1 MPCKTRNMDSEERAA
16 AAHELEMKHQQHIHK
31 AQLIVK
37 EEDTRRQKVTKQVLL
52 DENAT
57 LREQLAEREAQV
69 NQLSEK
75 FDQTCSDLE
84 SLKATNRDQDTQ
96 LKAQKREFGH
106 IKAELE
112 SLNSLSQDSTK
123 VLAEKLALS
132 REVNAMKP
140 ELEHLRSQVAHQ
152 QNVIAEKL
160 ELERQL
166 NMAEVELA
174 AEKRAREQ
182 QTAQA
187 EGDKSTEDDLRRRL
201 KDVEKKLTTE
211 KREKEQLQEELEA
224 AVSAAKAGQE
234 TKKAERELAQK
245 IQEMEKV
252 LSVERRERERLR
264 KEHEMALSEAQTQN
278 EMLEQ
283 RLDTVKSK
291 LRNAQDELKAVRAE
305 LGARP
310 AVIPSAQLSAR
321 AGGAKAQ
328 AGKKRRVEEVT
339 MNDMSLGTPEDIT
352 RGRRPAKKKGLE
364 QTMLGEKSLFSITPF
379 LAKSKTLNV
388 EDAVAEEDEEADVSY
403 IPLSHQ
409 SHSQE
414 VEIDT
419 RTEVEIADAP
429 EQLEEV
435 EEQEESA
442 DKPAPTKTTK
452 AKPKSKNDG
461 EAKKPRG
468 RPKKALT
475 ETSPNMPVQ
484 GVSAAADKPHIP
496 SSAPLEQVLEE
507 PHSDEPENLAPA
519 KVPAA
524 SKGEQEVK
532 KKKRKLGG
540 ETATLFD
547 DDDGEAPPAATKR
560 PGKVG
565 MGAGRALGKTH
576 LSMVRN
582 AGAFGKKSFSPLK
595 KDRRGVG
602 ASFLA

>member
-1 MPCKTRNMDSEERAA
+1 
-16 AAHELEMKHQQHIHK
+16 MKHQQHIHK

-52 DENAT
+52 DENAI
-57 LREQLAEREAQV
+57 LREQLAEREAQI
-69 NQLSEK
+69 NQLSDK
-75 FDQTCSDLE
+75 FDQTRSDLE
-84 SLKATNRDQDTQ
+84 SLQATNRDQDTQ

-106 IKAELE
+106 IKAEIE

-123 VLAEKLALS
+123 VPAEKLALS

-187 EGDKSTEDDLRRRL
+187 EGDKSAEDELRHRL
-201 KDVEKKLTTE
+201 KDAEKKLTTE
-211 KREKEQLQEELEA
+211 RREKEQLQEELET
-224 AVSAAKAGQE
+224 AVSAAKAGQAN
-234 TKKAERELAQK
+234 KKAERESTQK
-245 IQEMEKV
+245 IQEMEKM
-252 LSVERRERERLR
+252 LSVERREREKLR
-264 KEHEMALSEAQTQN
+264 KEHDMALSEAQTQN

-291 LRNAQDELKAVRAE
+291 LRNAQEELKAVRAE
-305 LGARP
+305 LVARP
-310 AVIPSAQLSAR
+310 AAIPSAQLPAR
-321 AGGAKAQ
+321 AGGVKTL
-328 AGKKRRVEEVT
+328 AGKKRRVEEVS

-388 EDAVAEEDEEADVSY
+388 DAVAEEDEEADVSY

-409 SHSQE
+409 SQSQE
-414 VEIDT
+414 VEVTAGAD
-419 RTEVEIADAP
+419 VEIEDAP
-429 EQLEEV
+429 EQLEEL
-435 EEQEESA
+435 EEHEESA
-442 DKPAPTKTTK
+442 DKSALTKTTK
-452 AKPKSKNDG
+452 ANPKSKNDG
-461 EAKKPRG
+461 ESKKPRG

-484 GVSAAADKPHIP
+484 GVSSAVNKPHTT
-496 SSAPLEQVLEE
+496 SNAPLEQVLEE
-507 PHSDEPENLAPA
+507 PDADEPENVAPE
-519 KVPAA
+519 KVVAA
-524 SKGEQEVK
+524 GKGEQEFK

-540 ETATLFD
+540 ESATLFD
-547 DDDGEAPPAATKR
+547 DDDGEVPPAATKR

>member
-1 MPCKTRNMDSEERAA
+1 
-16 AAHELEMKHQQHIHK
+16 MKHQQHIHK

-52 DENAT
+52 DENVT
-57 LREQLAEREAQV
+57 LREQLAEKETQV
-69 NQLSEK
+69 SQLSETL
-75 FDQTCSDLE
+75 DQTRSDLE
-84 SLKATNRDQDTQ
+84 SLKATNRDQENQ

-160 ELERQL
+160 QLERQL
-166 NMAEVELA
+166 NMAEIELA
-174 AEKRAREQ
+174 AEKRAREH

-187 EGDKSTEDDLRRRL
+187 EGDRSAEDELRRRL
-201 KDVEKKLTTE
+201 KEAEKKLTAE
-211 KREKEQLQEELEA
+211 KREKGQLREELEA
-224 AVSAAKAGQE
+224 AVSAAKVGQE
-234 TKKAERELAQK
+234 NKKAERELTQK
-245 IQEMEKV
+245 MQETEKMF
-252 LSVERRERERLR
+252 SAEKREREKVR
-264 KEHEMALSEAQTQN
+264 KEHEIALSEAQALN

-291 LRNAQDELKAVRAE
+291 LRNAQEELKAVRAE
-305 LGARP
+305 LVARP
-310 AVIPSAQLSAR
+310 AAIPSAQLTAR
-321 AGGAKAQ
+321 AGGGKAQ
-328 AGKKRRVEEVT
+328 PGKKRRVEEIT
-339 MNDMSLGTPEDIT
+339 INDMSIGTPDDIT

-364 QTMLGEKSLFSITPF
+364 QTILGEKSLFSITPF

-388 EDAVAEEDEEADVSY
+388 EDAVAEEDEEQNEAEVSY

-414 VEIDT
+414 VHIEAGTEAEIED
-419 RTEVEIADAP
+419 ENAP

-435 EEQEESA
+435 EELEESA
-442 DKPAPTKTTK
+442 AKSALTKIAK
-452 AKPKSKNDG
+452 AKSKPKSDG
-461 EAKKPRG
+461 ETKKSRG

-484 GVSAAADKPHIP
+484 VASVAVNKPHVASIA
-496 SSAPLEQVLEE
+496 SLEQVPEE
-507 PHSDEPENLAPA
+507 SNTDDPENAAPA
-519 KVPAA
+519 KTTAA
-524 SKGEQEVK
+524 SKKATAPAVTAVMGGEQEVK

-547 DDDGEAPPAATKR
+547 DDDGEVPPAAAKR
-560 PGKVG
+560 PGKAG